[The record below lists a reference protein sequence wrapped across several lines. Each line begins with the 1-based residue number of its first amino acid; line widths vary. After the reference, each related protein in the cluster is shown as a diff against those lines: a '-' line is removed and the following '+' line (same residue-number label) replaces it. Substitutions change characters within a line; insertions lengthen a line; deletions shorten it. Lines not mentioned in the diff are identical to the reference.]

1 MEADVLIA
9 KCYQH
14 IKRGYPLPLD
24 YMLELLDSDI
34 SPETLQEYVEEGY
47 TLDETLD
54 LLVYYQEDYEPTT
67 EEDY

>member
-1 MEADVLIA
+1 METDVLIA
-9 KCYQH
+9 KCYQY

-24 YMLELLDSDI
+24 YMLELLKSDI

-54 LLVYYQEDYEPTT
+54 LLVYYQEDYEPT